1 MKNLVYLLL
10 LLSTF
15 PIFSRTA
22 VSGQQQVKNIFYI
35 IDEKSN
41 LQVEDDSDGLGKN
54 AINEIIKNGTQIKDE
69 FRFSPGFV
77 NGTLWVLL
85 QKNSDFTDATNSQN
99 FQILDLGPELVDRA
113 ELFVFCGEKWQ
124 KADST
129 GRQVKNSEKSIKSW
143 RSFVQIPE
151 QNAGDEFFVL
161 KIKSSDSISL
171 VFRFFELSTFFAQTE
186 KFSFIHIIFVGLM
199 FLAFFTLLLFFVSSK
214 EKLFLYLSLMSLC
227 FCLYQAAMKGLGCT
241 YIWNRS
247 CDCLFFSRFSYV
259 VCCIG
264 LLFSQILFLQNISFN
279 KNGIFYKSILRIL
292 SATCLVSVALYA
304 FVRNIKISYI
314 TTICFLIF
322 GCLFCSVIM
331 FLSAIRKKSI
341 PVLLI
346 CSWIPLFV
354 YIVFRQSLHLLRLKY
369 NVNSYLAIFD
379 NDYYFGYDIC
389 FIFHIFIYSL
399 SIFIKLRQKNL
410 EFNMYRE
417 SSYFLKA
424 SAHEL
429 LAPITLIQNSFEEL
443 ERQNT
448 HGKPGEKGASGG
460 GSRHQQNPEQIFAYL
475 KSVKGNISRLKNI
488 ALMVNSLEEQE
499 QDIQKVSRLCK
510 PIRIMQIFQQVMDNF
525 IPYSEFKGIEINY
538 FSSCSEKTCVSVFPL
553 FLETVFTNLIDNAVK
568 YSVENGKISINIEYN
583 EQKNELVYQVSNFSE
598 NILGQ
603 NLETLF
609 SLGARG
615 KNAAE
620 NIRGLG
626 IGLHLVRRICRLYNG
641 SCSAFCIPLE
651 NPLENKL
658 ENLGGNLPKN
668 KNSTEL
674 CKVVFEARLA
684 LLPYSPETSELL
696 KNDRANGYNKILSEK
711 KSLKNDAQESE
722 LKNLMQNNL
731 ILIVE
736 DNIALLKNI
745 AELLKPYC
753 PVITATNGKDAIC
766 KIKKNTPDL
775 IISDMVM
782 PVMGGKAFFDFCR
795 GDENLKNVPFL
806 FLTGVQDVALKN
818 SFIKQGVV
826 DYIFK
831 PFSQEELLLKIYSIL
846 SLCVNVRKDFARTI
860 TDFVNKSTASG
871 MHRGI
876 SFMEKEPEENHI
888 SQKEKRHEYYKTFN
902 LSKRE
907 VEISELLYENHSNK
921 EIAETLF
928 IAVSTVATHIQ
939 HIYEK
944 CGVRNRNEWIRLMSG
959 G

>member
-1 MKNLVYLLL
+1 M
-10 LLSTF
+10 
-15 PIFSRTA
+15 
-22 VSGQQQVKNIFYI
+22 
-35 IDEKSN
+35 
-41 LQVEDDSDGLGKN
+41 
-54 AINEIIKNGTQIKDE
+54 
-69 FRFSPGFV
+69 
-77 NGTLWVLL
+77 
-85 QKNSDFTDATNSQN
+85 
-99 FQILDLGPELVDRA
+99 
-113 ELFVFCGEKWQ
+113 
-124 KADST
+124 
-129 GRQVKNSEKSIKSW
+129 
-143 RSFVQIPE
+143 
-151 QNAGDEFFVL
+151 
-161 KIKSSDSISL
+161 
-171 VFRFFELSTFFAQTE
+171 
-186 KFSFIHIIFVGLM
+186 
-199 FLAFFTLLLFFVSSK
+199 
-214 EKLFLYLSLMSLC
+214 
-227 FCLYQAAMKGLGCT
+227 
-241 YIWNRS
+241 
-247 CDCLFFSRFSYV
+247 
-259 VCCIG
+259 
-264 LLFSQILFLQNISFN
+264 
-279 KNGIFYKSILRIL
+279 
-292 SATCLVSVALYA
+292 
-304 FVRNIKISYI
+304 
-314 TTICFLIF
+314 
-322 GCLFCSVIM
+322 
-331 FLSAIRKKSI
+331 
-341 PVLLI
+341 
-346 CSWIPLFV
+346 
-354 YIVFRQSLHLLRLKY
+354 
-369 NVNSYLAIFD
+369 
-379 NDYYFGYDIC
+379 
-389 FIFHIFIYSL
+389 
-399 SIFIKLRQKNL
+399 
-410 EFNMYRE
+410 
-417 SSYFLKA
+417 
-424 SAHEL
+424 
-429 LAPITLIQNSFEEL
+429 
-443 ERQNT
+443 
-448 HGKPGEKGASGG
+448 
-460 GSRHQQNPEQIFAYL
+460 
-475 KSVKGNISRLKNI
+475 
-488 ALMVNSLEEQE
+488 
-499 QDIQKVSRLCK
+499 
-510 PIRIMQIFQQVMDNF
+510 
-525 IPYSEFKGIEINY
+525 
-538 FSSCSEKTCVSVFPL
+538 
-553 FLETVFTNLIDNAVK
+553 
-568 YSVENGKISINIEYN
+568 
-583 EQKNELVYQVSNFSE
+583 
-598 NILGQ
+598 
-603 NLETLF
+603 
-609 SLGARG
+609 GARG

-674 CKVVFEARLA
+674 CKVVFEARLT
-684 LLPYSPETSELL
+684 LLPYSPETSEVL
-696 KNDRANGYNKILSEK
+696 KNDRSNGYNKILSEK

-766 KIKKNTPDL
+766 KIKKNAPDL

-846 SLCVNVRKDFARTI
+846 SLCVNVRKDFARSI
-860 TDFVNKSTASG
+860 TDFVNKSTAGG

-876 SFMEKEPEENHI
+876 SLMEKKPEENHI